1 MTHVKRVVTWG
12 FLPKAGLFVATLLLG
27 TRLGATA
34 TMVAVLVFAVL
45 FVRRHTKEN
54 YWESQA
60 DKRQRMI
67 EDMVWDNTRWL
78 NQVNERLETPQE
90 GILRLDKE
98 L

>member
-1 MTHVKRVVTWG
+1 
-12 FLPKAGLFVATLLLG
+12 LPKAGLVVATLLLG
-27 TRLGATA
+27 TKNGSIAATI
-34 TMVAVLVFAVL
+34 AVLTFAVW
-45 FVRRHTKEN
+45 FVRRRNKEN